1 LAENGHT
8 EDLRPLAQ
16 SEHRAVSIQGPR
28 SSRPKR
34 GGFAGVP
41 GGPRQV
47 LPSFRGLVLVQE
59 KVPTM
64 ELECDPLCA
73 APVQGFGRAQ
83 ALLASG
89 YGAVFG
95 PEDIPK
101 LVTAYEA
108 ALRKLGLVDR
118 NDHLALTLAKLIIG
132 LAKDGERDPDKLSDR
147 AARILRK

>member
-1 LAENGHT
+1 V
-8 EDLRPLAQ
+8 R
-16 SEHRAVSIQGPR
+16 HR
-28 SSRPKR
+28 
-34 GGFAGVP
+34 
-41 GGPRQV
+41 
-47 LPSFRGLVLVQE
+47 FRGLD
-59 KVPTM
+59 VPI
-64 ELECDPLCA
+64 
-73 APVQGFGRAQ
+73 Q
-83 ALLASG
+83 ALLDSG